1 MKSVL
6 EGSRQSYYA
15 AVLVFESSSN
25 EDNHQ
30 PLYEESV
37 VLVEAS
43 SEENA
48 EERAIQLGKAQ
59 ETSYQNQDGQTIN
72 HRFKCLLEVQ
82 LVQDDQIKHGS
93 TVYSRHFRDYAAY
106 ENFEPLLN
114 GQSL

>member
-1 MKSVL
+1 MESVL
-6 EGSRQSYYA
+6 EDNKSYYA
-15 AVLVFESSSN
+15 AVLVFEASS
-25 EDNHQ
+25 DQANHQ

-37 VLVEAS
+37 VLVKAA
-43 SEENA
+43 SEEDA
-48 EERAIQLGKAQ
+48 EELAIQLGNSQ

-82 LVQDDQIKHGS
+82 AIQDGWIKHGS
-93 TVYSRHFRDYAAY
+93 TIYSRHFRDYAAY